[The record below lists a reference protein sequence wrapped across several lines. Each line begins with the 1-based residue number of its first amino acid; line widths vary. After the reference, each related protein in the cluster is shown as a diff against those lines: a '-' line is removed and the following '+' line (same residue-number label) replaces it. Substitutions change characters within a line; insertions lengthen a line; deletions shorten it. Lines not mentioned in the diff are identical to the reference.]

1 MSCSPLSR
9 HSRPPTTSTY
19 PRSLSV
25 PRTCRLQLVSSFDRH
40 LMERSGGSVLVTL
53 DGLTLQGALFNGG
66 VLSDAASTTSE
77 VSWG

>member
-1 MSCSPLSR
+1 
-9 HSRPPTTSTY
+9 
-19 PRSLSV
+19 
-25 PRTCRLQLVSSFDRH
+25 LVSSFDRH